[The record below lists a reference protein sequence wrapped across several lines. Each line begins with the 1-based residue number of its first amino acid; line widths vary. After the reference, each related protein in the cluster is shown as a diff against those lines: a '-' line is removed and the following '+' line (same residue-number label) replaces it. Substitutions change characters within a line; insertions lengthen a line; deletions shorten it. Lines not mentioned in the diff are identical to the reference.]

1 VCVYVCVCVCVCA
14 CISILNILLFLKC
27 FILFQVEDEFC
38 YINMEGYM
46 EKLPTNKKKAT
57 LLKTWK
63 RRYFKTK
70 EGKLYYFEV
79 TIKIY
84 LE

>member
-1 VCVYVCVCVCVCA
+1 
-14 CISILNILLFLKC
+14 
-27 FILFQVEDEFC
+27 
-38 YINMEGYM
+38 MEGYM